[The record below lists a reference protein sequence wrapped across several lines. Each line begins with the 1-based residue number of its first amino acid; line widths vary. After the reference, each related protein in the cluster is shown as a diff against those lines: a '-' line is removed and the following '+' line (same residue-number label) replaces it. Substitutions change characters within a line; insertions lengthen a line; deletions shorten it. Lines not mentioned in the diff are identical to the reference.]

1 MKNKMIMILAMVSL
15 CCSAALVG
23 CQDEV
28 EIHREADLAPRTVQ
42 QTEVLVP

>member
-1 MKNKMIMILAMVSL
+1 MKKKMMMLMVMVAM
-15 CCSAALVG
+15 CCSAAMVG

-42 QTEVLVP
+42 QTEVIAP